1 MRDLYWSEEK
11 RVTRSQNGA
20 LNGRAS
26 ISPQNGGRTKSSTV
40 KRRKKEANVV
50 TADQSLSH
58 SNEKL
63 DKIEELRSKDEG
75 EKVEKL
81 RLTSEWEE
89 PKSDV
94 DDYHSYSSVRRSTLL
109 FNRQKRRRR
118 QAGSPFDSQRA
129 EPSQKLL
136 VPTPQLDMQQAES
149 SRQYV
154 MALNTQFVRGFC
166 NGEPD
171 GDWDEARVR
180 NDDEGSSR
188 MRDLYWSEEKRVTRS
203 QNGALNA
210 RASISPQNRS
220 RTKSCTVKRQK
231 KEANVSLT
239 LSVFAC
245 FSESKG
251 KQSPDSSSDSLPSL
265 SDGQASA
272 MANRDGDW
280 DEARVRNDDEGSS
293 RARMRDLYWSE
304 EKRVTRSQNGAL
316 NARALND

>member
-1 MRDLYWSEEK
+1 MWMMTCNLRASRGFCNGEPDGDWDEARARNDDEGSSRMRDLYWSEEK

-50 TADQSLSH
+50 TADQS
-58 SNEKL
+58 
-63 DKIEELRSKDEG
+63 
-75 EKVEKL
+75 
-81 RLTSEWEE
+81 
-89 PKSDV
+89 
-94 DDYHSYSSVRRSTLL
+94 
-109 FNRQKRRRR
+109 
-118 QAGSPFDSQRA
+118 
-129 EPSQKLL
+129 
-136 VPTPQLDMQQAES
+136 
-149 SRQYV
+149 
-154 MALNTQFVRGFC
+154 FC

-231 KEANVSLT
+231 KEANVVT
-239 LSVFAC
+239 AD
-245 FSESKG
+245 
-251 KQSPDSSSDSLPSL
+251 QSL
-265 SDGQASA
+265 SHSNEKLDKIEELRSK
-272 MANRDGDW
+272 
-280 DEARVRNDDEGSS
+280 DEGEKVEKLRLTSEWEEPKSDVDDQSYSS
-293 RARMRDLYWSE
+293 
-304 EKRVTRSQNGAL
+304 V
-316 NARALND
+316 